1 MEPDFSGWATKS
13 NIKCTDGRTIMP
25 GAFKHQDK
33 QTVPLVWQ
41 HNHSNPDN
49 VLGHATLED
58 RAFGTYV
65 YAFFNGTPNG
75 LHQKEAVKHKDVVSL
90 SIYANNLS
98 EQQKHVMHGDIKE
111 VSLVLAGANPEAT
124 IDYINFAHGENIVV
138 SEDEA
143 IIYTGLSL
151 RTEDFSHSDEDDDL
165 ENENG
170 DKTMGDELT
179 HAGTATA
186 TPPAAPETQ
195 TVQDVF
201 NTMTPEQQEAAFFVI
216 GEAVKKAEAEKG
228 GAASTTAAHSELGGE
243 PLDTEAILQHM
254 DATINDKITEGFST
268 MEHNI
273 FEAQAGKNKK
283 DDDRRVLSHSEL
295 QTILDDGPK
304 FGSLKQSF
312 IAHAQEYGVED
323 INLLFPDA
331 TMDGNGITYLS
342 RRMDWVQSVLSGT
355 KHTPFSRIKSISADI
370 TADAARAKGYVK
382 GNLKKEEVIKMLRRI
397 TTPTTVYKKQKLD
410 RDDITDITEIDFL
423 TWIQAEMRVMLDE
436 EIAGAILIG
445 DGRDSE
451 DPDKID
457 ETSVRPIAYD
467 IDMYNTSV
475 SLDAG
480 ITPDDFV
487 DQVVLGLNN
496 FKGSGVPIMY
506 TTRNW
511 LTQMLLTKDTLNRRF
526 YATKVELAAALG
538 VSDIIDV
545 EILDRDSDLVAIVV
559 NLTDYTIGADA
570 GGQINLF
577 DFFDIDYNQ
586 QKYLLET
593 RISGALTRPK
603 SAVSFFLNSGRI
615 VTPDVPS
622 FAPTTGVL
630 TVPSQTGVTY
640 IDADTNTTLSAGA
653 QTAIALSAIINIE
666 AIPAAGYGFTH
677 DSDVAW
683 TFQRNAS

>member
-25 GAFKHQDK
+25 GAFKHQD
-33 QTVPLVWQ
+33 QQVVPLVWQ

-49 VLGHATLED
+49 VLGHAMLED

-65 YAFFNGTPNG
+65 YGFFNGTPNG
-75 LHQKEAVKHKDVVSL
+75 QHQKEAVKHKDVVAL

-124 IDYINFAHGENIVV
+124 IDFINFAHGDDIIV
-138 SEDEA
+138 SDDEA
-143 IIYTGLSL
+143 IIYTGLQL
-151 RTEDFSHSDEDDDL
+151 ENETVGHSDEPELDP
-165 ENENG
+165 ENNEPG
-170 DKTMGDELT
+170 ESTMGDELK
-179 HAGTATA
+179 HAAGTATA
-186 TPPAAPETQ
+186 EPETQ

-216 GEAVKKAEAEKG
+216 GEAVKKANAEAAGSG
-228 GAASTTAAHSELGGE
+228 GTAAHSELGGE
-243 PLDTEAILQHM
+243 PLDTEAILAHM
-254 DATINDKITEGFST
+254 DTTINDKITEGFST

-273 FEAQAGKNKK
+273 FEAAQAKNKK
-283 DDDRRVLSHSEL
+283 DDDRPVLNHSQLER
-295 QTILDDGPK
+295 ILEDGPK
-304 FGSLKQSF
+304 YGSLKQSF
-312 IAHAQEYGVED
+312 LEHAEEYGIND
-323 INLLFPDA
+323 IDLLFPDA
-331 TMDGNGITYLS
+331 TMDGNGITYVS
-342 RRMDWVQSVLSGT
+342 RRMEWVQSVLSGT
-355 KHTPFSRIKSISADI
+355 KHTPFSRIKSISADL
-370 TADAARAKGYVK
+370 TADEARAKGYVK
-382 GNLKKEEVIKMLRRI
+382 GNLKKDEVITMLRRI

-410 RDDITDITEIDFL
+410 RDDIVDITEVDIL
-423 TWIQAEMRVMLDE
+423 VWIQAEMRVMLDE

-445 DGRDSE
+445 DGRDVE
-451 DPDKID
+451 NPDKID
-457 ETSVRPIAYD
+457 ETHVRPIAYD

-475 SLDAG
+475 NLAAD
-480 ITPDDFV
+480 ITPDEFV

-526 YATKVELAAALG
+526 YATKTELAAALG
-538 VSDIIDV
+538 VSDIVDV

-559 NLTDYTIGADA
+559 NLQDYTIGADK
-570 GGQINLF
+570 GGEINLF

-603 SAVSFFLNSGRI
+603 AAVSFFLNSGRI
-615 VTPDVPS
+615 VTPTVPTFVTS
-622 FAPTTGVL
+622 TGVL
-630 TVPSQTGVTY
+630 TVPTLTGVVY

-653 QTAIALSAIINIE
+653 QTAIAAGAIINIE

-677 DSDVAW
+677 DADVAW
-683 TFQRNAS
+683 TFQRDA